1 MWLRDDFGI
10 LAGKATN
17 TVKSEGM
24 KMLSLLVS
32 CVALLTVG
40 SWVDPEEP
48 LNPKLP
54 VRDLI
59 DPTSR

>member
-1 MWLRDDFGI
+1 
-10 LAGKATN
+10 
-17 TVKSEGM
+17 
-24 KMLSLLVS
+24 MLSLLVS